1 MTYILSSKVLAQEAL
16 LFAGKEEFYELF
28 VLGPS
33 GFVDK
38 LEEINLD

>member
-1 MTYILSSKVLAQEAL
+1 MTYTLLSRVWAQEVL

-28 VLGPS
+28 VLDPS

>member
-1 MTYILSSKVLAQEAL
+1 MTYILLSRALAQEVL

-38 LEEINLD
+38 LEEINSD